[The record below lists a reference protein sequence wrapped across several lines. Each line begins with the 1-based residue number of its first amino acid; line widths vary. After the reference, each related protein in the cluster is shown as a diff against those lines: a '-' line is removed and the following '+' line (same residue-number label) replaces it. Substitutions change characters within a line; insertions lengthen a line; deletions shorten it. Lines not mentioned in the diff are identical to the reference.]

1 MTNEA
6 KNYHVAKEIANQI
19 GNRALFMIGAKQL
32 VADTNKLMF
41 KVGRNANKINHI
53 TIELTADDLYK
64 MTFRYIHGMNITV
77 RAEHEGIYCDMLN
90 QMIEK
95 ETGLYTSL

>member
-41 KVGRNANKINHI
+41 KVGRNSKKINHI
-53 TIELTADDLYK
+53 EIELTGMDDYN

-77 RAEHEGIYCDMLN
+77 QATCKGVYADQLN
-90 QMIEK
+90 TMIEYY
-95 ETGLYTSL
+95 TGLYTSL